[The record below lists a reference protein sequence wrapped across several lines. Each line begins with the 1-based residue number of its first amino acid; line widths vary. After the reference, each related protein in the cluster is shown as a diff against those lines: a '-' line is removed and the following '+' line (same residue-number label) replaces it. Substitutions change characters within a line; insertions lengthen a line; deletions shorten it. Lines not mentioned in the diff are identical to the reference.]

1 MLFTLKWSLSVLG
14 WEISPMK
21 SYGYHGRTQWGLCT
35 IYTYIETIKQTAQF
49 DKKKHAFVIG
59 PFFHCKTF
67 VPRRA
72 RLWWP
77 SWAHS
82 RCGTR
87 VHLNLSVKTQA
98 FRTNDEGAPSS
109 STPQLWAPP
118 LQPSAFLAT
127 VSTLVLSLVKP
138 VNVNF
143 CSIPPPVPQQL
154 VLAPTPPILLHAP
167 SGNKLMEPPLGLPR
181 LSRAHLT
188 THWRIVTRRALQT
201 PFGSNPLSLD
211 VSVTCEWPTSI
222 FINRVANTSIP
233 SFWVNKKSVKINHNN
248 LYIFASLEPHTHTHT
263 HT

>member
-118 LQPSAFLAT
+118 HSNHQLFWPLSPH
-127 VSTLVLSLVKP
+127 LSLAWLNLLTLTFAP
-138 VNVNF
+138 YL
-143 CSIPPPVPQQL
+143 PPPPCNWCSHPHLQSCSML
-154 VLAPTPPILLHAP
+154 HLGTNWWSLLWGSPGSVVRTWPHIGA
-167 SGNKLMEPPLGLPR
+167 
-181 LSRAHLT
+181 LSRAGLS
-188 THWRIVTRRALQT
+188 RLPSEAT
-201 PFGSNPLSLD
+201 PFPTTSLSH
-211 VSVTCEWPTSI
+211 VSDPPAYSSI
-222 FINRVANTSIP
+222 
-233 SFWVNKKSVKINHNN
+233 
-248 LYIFASLEPHTHTHT
+248 E
-263 HT
+263 